1 MGIDFAPVLSRAA
14 EGTGMDIK
22 AAKHQLRVN
31 ATRQRASI
39 FKQYIDPEQAGRMLR
54 DSFLARCP
62 LPRNVCVAG
71 YWPINDEID
80 VRPLMNSLANHGN
93 PMAMP
98 VVLNR
103 QQPMRFRRWNPGMV
117 MQPGRFGI
125 PTPPDTFPEVRPDIV
140 LVPLLAFD
148 RQGYR
153 LGRGSGFYD
162 HTLELLRATGK
173 VIAIGIAFAG
183 QEVPMVPH
191 DAYDQRLDW
200 IITEHYA
207 VATQPG
213 GSALNAFGSLR

>member
-1 MGIDFAPVLSRAA
+1 MGIDYAPVLSRAA
-14 EGTGMDIK
+14 EGAGMDVK
-22 AAKHQLRVN
+22 AAKHQMRVH
-31 ATRQRASI
+31 ATRQRATI
-39 FKQYIDPEQAGRMLR
+39 FKQYVVPEQAGFMLR
-54 DSFLARCP
+54 DSFLTRCP
-62 LPRNVCVAG
+62 LPRGAVVAG
-71 YWPINDEID
+71 YWPIDDEID
-80 VRPLMNSLANHGN
+80 IRPLLNSLADHGH
-93 PMAMP
+93 PVAMP

-125 PTPPDTFPEVRPDIV
+125 PTPPDTFPEVRPDVV

-173 VIAIGIAFAG
+173 IVAMGIAFSG
-183 QEVPMVPH
+183 QEVPVVPH

-200 IITEHYA
+200 IVTEHYA
-207 VATQPG
+207 LACSPG
-213 GSALNAFGSLR
+213 GTPQGVFGSLR